1 MDKNTLLIALAVIIG
16 IAAFAY
22 IRMQPNNSTGNAM
35 VEVQSPRLDEQQM
48 AGKELFDANCAA
60 CHGENAAGRDG
71 IAPPLIHD
79 IYKPSH
85 HADIAFVLAA
95 QNGVRAHHWPFG
107 KMPAI
112 ETVDEKDVLSI
123 IEYIRA
129 LQVANGI
136 E

>member
-1 MDKNTLLIALAVIIG
+1 MNKNTLLIALAVIIAIG
-16 IAAFAY
+16 AFAY
-22 IRMQPNNSTGNAM
+22 IRMQPNNSTGTAM
-35 VEVQSPRLDEQQM
+35 VDVQPAQLDEKQM
-48 AGKELFDANCAA
+48 VGKELFDANCAA

-107 KMPAI
+107 NMPAI

>member
-1 MDKNTLLIALAVIIG
+1 MNKNTLLIALAVIIG

-35 VEVQSPRLDEQQM
+35 VEVQSAQLDEKQM
-48 AGKELFDANCAA
+48 VGKELFDANCAA

-107 KMPAI
+107 NMPAI

>member
-1 MDKNTLLIALAVIIG
+1 MNKNTLLIALAVIIAIG
-16 IAAFAY
+16 AFAY

-48 AGKELFDANCAA
+48 VGKELFDANCAA

-107 KMPAI
+107 NMPAI

>member
-1 MDKNTLLIALAVIIG
+1 MNKNTLLIALAVIIATG
-16 IAAFAY
+16 AFAY

-107 KMPAI
+107 NMPAI

>member
-1 MDKNTLLIALAVIIG
+1 MNKNTLLIALAVIIAIG
-16 IAAFAY
+16 AFVY
-22 IRMQPNNSTGNAM
+22 IRMQPNNSTGTAM
-35 VEVQSPRLDEQQM
+35 VDVQSAQLDEKQM
-48 AGKELFDANCAA
+48 VGKELFDANCAA

-71 IAPPLIHD
+71 IAPPLTHD

-107 KMPAI
+107 NMPAI